1 MCSHE
6 SITWTI
12 TDNSVTDRMLENSL
26 IHKFRPSRK
35 IRKGTKLLNTEI
47 KKHCGVANYQHYVE
61 LKTNVI
67 RNLVKDTDTS
77 DSSSLSDVDYDII
90 YNSSKRAKYKA
101 KNFQNYVSIS
111 EENYKGCNRRTV
123 IHKKK
128 SRGRSTE
135 RKVQVRKSPRLNP
148 IVSEKCINTGWQEV
162 INKNNSVPHKRS
174 RTNISNNKRN
184 ILKSNDRIHL
194 KAQSNKQSLSP
205 QLDSQISSTSS
216 IMKPGNKYVRQNH
229 EDFDAIDNKLS
240 SEDNKIFNK
249 TKPVSK
255 KIQNKKDQSATINRS
270 NIELDS
276 HGLHHHS
283 SLPQSTSLENSTNAD
298 NELNSLVK
306 SKDNTNESTAVI
318 ESSIN
323 AKNCNSAYINYKPKL
338 LKDVKRNLIPALEKV
353 DSMNNSKDI
362 TDKSIGGELS
372 YDQLLPDIEKFDQ
385 HHSTPLKKIQTN
397 VPNKDSSSDVL
408 QDQQKDSGIDED
420 SQDKLVKIE
429 KSNKTPMNQNME
441 KNAKKILISSLE
453 LKKTD
458 EVFETME
465 DCEEVVKDPQ
475 LNDILREQ
483 INKEEKIPSG
493 EEEMKNSPQLNQ
505 INMNV
510 ETNEENEHFVKTKGS
525 SDIQKQQLLSPKNY
539 MKEAHSNPCSLI
551 QEKEDERIVKIPAE
565 EEKDTSL
572 QLKEDNAKVDLEVP
586 SINHKGKQNSKEEK
600 ESSGEKIKNFSQ
612 LNQTSNVTEIHSI
625 NREDRTHF
633 VKSENSLDVQKQQV
647 LSPKENH
654 IKDVHLKS
662 NNILDENN
670 RQTNDEKEENN
681 FFQLNQVNK
690 NAKGHLIN
698 QEDKTCMKQDTHDTQ
713 KHETLLPKITCT
725 EILNKKYKLIYKKD
739 DVVKSNIEK
748 IDKIDST
755 NISNENPS
763 IRKNTLVHCPD
774 VVDHNT
780 DNLQETAVNEEEIET
795 PMTLETD
802 NEEDNMNYMSPQIKK
817 RLQQQARLN
826 LVVNS
831 DSSES
836 DDEYV
841 TTKTSQKHIQ
851 IQFKDSSNTNHCNED
866 DNLSNDEINCASKQ
880 TETDISCSENICI
893 HKEATSAIEEV
904 KLDSTN
910 TKEDIKE
917 TESLISCTYE
927 NNDSLQSATNKNPLQ
942 DTPNCENVHN
952 DNQSQLKENLI
963 ESLQLRVSDGD
974 VSCNSKKSINEF
986 QEHKQ
991 PMLNKENTCTKSN
1004 QNEEAISTEFKTRHE
1019 SEHKQSTQASIKC
1032 SNIHLNSSCQ
1042 YRPRNLQQLIE
1053 DQDLFV
1059 ETIPAS
1065 FTLTNLSKDEEAFIL
1080 NVPSKVLQSNLQGQ
1094 VLTLKEKSIK
1104 LNECKYRIVCKEVG
1118 TTSCIFATG
1127 KKQKPYK
1134 IINIKNI
1141 STITVREKLP
1151 QDSRKSDEL
1160 NSNST
1165 VSSVPK
1171 VLNKN
1176 QQTDTK
1182 RNSKSL
1188 KIFNKKRKRE
1198 ESSGDEYK

>member
-26 IHKFRPSRK
+26 IHKFRRSRK
-35 IRKGTKLLNTEI
+35 IRKSTKLLNTEI
-47 KKHCGVANYQHYVE
+47 KKHCSVTDYLHYVE
-61 LKTNVI
+61 LKTNVT

-101 KNFQNYVSIS
+101 RDFQNYVSVS
-111 EENYKGCNRRTV
+111 EEDYKGCNRRTV
-123 IHKKK
+123 IRKKK
-128 SRGRSTE
+128 NKGTE
-135 RKVQVRKSPRLNP
+135 RRVQVRKSPRLNP
-148 IVSEKCINTGWQEV
+148 VVSEECINTGWQEV
-162 INKNNSVPHKRS
+162 INKNNSVPRKRS
-174 RTNISNNKRN
+174 YTNISNNKRN
-184 ILKSNDRIHL
+184 MKINDCIHSR
-194 KAQSNKQSLSP
+194 AQSNKQSLSP
-205 QLDSQISSTSS
+205 QLDSQIGLTSN
-216 IMKPGNKYVRQNH
+216 IMKSGNKYVRQNH

-240 SEDNKIFNK
+240 SKDNTISNKI
-249 TKPVSK
+249 KPVSK
-255 KIQNKKDQSATINRS
+255 RKLQNKKDQSATINES

-276 HGLHHHS
+276 HGLHYHS

-306 SKDNTNESTAVI
+306 SKDNINKSTAII

-323 AKNCNSAYINYKPKL
+323 AKNCNAYINYKPKL
-338 LKDVKRNLIPALEKV
+338 LKDVKRNLIPALEKA
-353 DSMNNSKDI
+353 DCMNHSKDI
-362 TDKSIGGELS
+362 TDKNIGNELS
-372 YDQLLPDIEKFDQ
+372 YDQLLPDIVNFDRY
-385 HHSTPLKKIQTN
+385 HSTPLKKIQTN
-397 VPNKDSSSDVL
+397 IPNKDSSSDVL

-429 KSNKTPMNQNME
+429 KSNKIPMNQNME
-441 KNAKKILISSLE
+441 KNAKKIFISSLE
-453 LKKTD
+453 LKKID

-465 DCEEVVKDPQ
+465 DSVEVVKDPHF
-475 LNDILREQ
+475 NDILREQ
-483 INKEEKIPSG
+483 INKEERTPSG
-493 EEEMKNSPQLNQ
+493 EEEMKNAPQLNQ

-510 ETNEENEHFVKTKGS
+510 ETNEKDENSVKANDS
-525 SDIQKQQLLSPKNY
+525 SDIQKQQLLSPKQDC
-539 MKEAHSNPCSLI
+539 MKKTHSKPCSLI
-551 QEKEDERIVKIPAE
+551 QEEEDDRIVKIPAE
-565 EEKDTSL
+565 EEKDISL
-572 QLKEDNAKVDLEVP
+572 QLKEDNVKVDVEVP

-600 ESSGEKIKNFSQ
+600 EFSEEKIKNFPQ
-612 LNQTSNVTEIHSI
+612 LNQIGNVTEIRSI
-625 NREDRTHF
+625 NHEDRTHF

-654 IKDVHLKS
+654 IKDIYPKS
-662 NNILDENN
+662 NNNILDENN
-670 RQTNDEKEENN
+670 RQTNDEKEVNN
-681 FFQLNQVNK
+681 FFQLNEVDK
-690 NAKGHLIN
+690 NGERHLIN
-698 QEDKTCMKQDTHDTQ
+698 QEDEACMDTHDTQ
-713 KHETLLPKITCT
+713 KHQTSLPKITCT
-725 EILNKKYKLIYKKD
+725 EILNKKYKLIYKED
-739 DVVKSNIEK
+739 DVVKSNIETL
-748 IDKIDST
+748 DKIDNT

-763 IRKNTLVHCPD
+763 IRKNTLIYCPD

-780 DNLQETAVNEEEIET
+780 DNLQETTINEEEIEI

-802 NEEDNMNYMSPQIKK
+802 NEEDNMNYMSPQTKK

-826 LVVNS
+826 LIVNS

-841 TTKTSQKHIQ
+841 TKISQKHI
-851 IQFKDSSNTNHCNED
+851 DSSNMNYCNED
-866 DNLSNDEINCASKQ
+866 DNLSNDEINCAPKQ
-880 TETDISCSENICI
+880 TETVISCR
-893 HKEATSAIEEV
+893 EV
-904 KLDSTN
+904 KLDIMN
-910 TKEDIKE
+910 MKENIEK

-927 NNDSLQSATNKNPLQ
+927 NNDSLQSATNKNRLQ
-942 DTPNCENVHN
+942 ETPNCENVHN
-952 DNQSQLKENLI
+952 DNQSRENLI
-963 ESLQLRVSDGD
+963 ESLQLRVSDSD

-986 QEHKQ
+986 QKHKQ
-991 PMLNKENTCTKSN
+991 SMLDKENICTKSN

-1032 SNIHLNSSCQ
+1032 SNTHLNSSCQ
-1042 YRPRNLQQLIE
+1042 YRPCNLQQLIE

-1065 FTLTNLSKDEEAFIL
+1065 FTLTDLSEDEEAFIL

-1094 VLTLKEKSIK
+1094 VLTLKDKSIK
-1104 LNECKYRIVCKEVG
+1104 LNENKYRIVCKEVG

-1151 QDSRKSDEL
+1151 QDSRKSDVL
-1160 NSNST
+1160 NSNNT
-1165 VSSVPK
+1165 VSSMPK

-1182 RNSKSL
+1182 RNSKWL
-1188 KIFNKKRKRE
+1188 KIFNKKRKRK
-1198 ESSGDEYK
+1198 ESSDPET